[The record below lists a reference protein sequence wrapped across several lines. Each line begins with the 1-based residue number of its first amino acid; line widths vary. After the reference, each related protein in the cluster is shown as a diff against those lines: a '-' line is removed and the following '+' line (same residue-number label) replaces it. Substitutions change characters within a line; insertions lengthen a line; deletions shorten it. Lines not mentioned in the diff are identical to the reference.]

1 MTHRYSIRG
10 VVCLVALGLPA
21 CVGPESM
28 LLVTGSPVRE
38 GALLPPPVP
47 NPTAGDDSPFAN
59 NLILPTV
66 FITSGEPPLAGAT
79 ADILPV
85 KGEFLADT
93 GISGSSFLF
102 LDTSGGTTP
111 ASSRAANEPP
121 VVAALKGYQNH
132 SPADADQALRHCDP
146 SSQELL
152 RRLLPLAA
160 RLGDGTLAD
169 ADPNDLAGFVEQV
182 QDLLKPLRTKAS
194 LRLDKLCLC
203 RPVQKAARYGL
214 YEPLEENHG
223 FRAGETVEVYL
234 EPRNFACEP
243 RDGGTSYRTHLA
255 VSLELRDARGGLAWR
270 KDFGPV
276 ADVSRTPRLDYF
288 VVHGFRVPDTLPTGA
303 YALWVKVTDV
313 PTGRTAQRSTDFR
326 VAAGRAVAFD
336 Q

>member
-21 CVGPESM
+21 CVGPESL
-28 LLVTGSPVRE
+28 LLVTGTSVRE
-38 GALLPPPVP
+38 GSLLPPPVP
-47 NPTAGDDSPFAN
+47 NPAVGDDSLFN
-59 NLILPTV
+59 GLTLPTV
-66 FITSGEPPLAGAT
+66 FISAEPPLAG
-79 ADILPV
+79 DILPV
-85 KGEFLADT
+85 KGEFLPDS
-93 GISGSSFLF
+93 GLSGSSFLF
-102 LDTSGGTTP
+102 LEPPPAISP
-111 ASSRAANEPP
+111 ASGHGTAGPA

-132 SPADADQALRHCDP
+132 SPADADQALQQCDP
-146 SSQELL
+146 ASQELL

-160 RLGDGTLAD
+160 RLGDGSLAE
-169 ADPNDLAGFVEQV
+169 ADPNDLAGLVEQV
-182 QDLLKPLRTKAS
+182 QDLLKPLRTRAS

-203 RPVQKAARYGL
+203 RPVRQAARYGL

-243 RDGGTSYRTHLA
+243 RDGGSSYRTQLS

-276 ADVSRTPRLDYF
+276 AEVSRTPRLDYF
-288 VVHGFRVPDTLPTGA
+288 VVHGFRVPETLPAGA